1 VLSTLARAAT
11 RRPWTV
17 IGLWAA
23 FLLLGF
29 GLGTGVFAD
38 LSDDVPDVPGT
49 ESDLADDYLSG
60 VDPTG
65 ESVTAVVAGEPV
77 SDAALRAQVERAV
90 AEVRRI
96 AGVADVPDPYTTPGL
111 TSRDGQALVVPVT
124 FEGGLSDEAE
134 EAATDSA
141 VETIKRIDA
150 PDVHVSGGELLGRQ
164 LGERAQE
171 DVKNAELI
179 SLPVVLALLLVVFG
193 GLRAA
198 ALPLVIAVSGI
209 AGAFL
214 GLFAFSQV
222 TDISVY
228 AIQVTTMLGLGLAV
242 DYALLTLVRFRE
254 ERRRTDDVVE
264 AVHRTVDA
272 AGRTVLFSGLTVAVS
287 LTGLLVFPS
296 VFLRSMGLAV
306 AAVVVVDMLAAV
318 TLLPA
323 LLTKFGG
330 RIRPSKAR
338 SEDEEGR
345 VFARLA
351 RFAQRRR
358 IAVLVTVVPALLLLA
373 LPVTGMKIAIGDA
386 QQLPSSTEARQLYD
400 TVDAHFPKG
409 TGVSPVIVVLK
420 PGTDAATADRIRA
433 LVPDSASRELP
444 GGNTVVQLQPP
455 GSVDGKAA
463 TDLVERVREVRGD
476 EPVEVTGVAARL
488 VDFRAMLAD
497 RAPWAALTVLAGI
510 FVLLFAF
517 TGSVLLPLRTIA
529 TTLLSLG
536 AALGVVVWV
545 FQDGHGAGLLG
556 GEGLGALSLTA
567 PPLIVS
573 IAFGLAMDYELFI
586 LARMRESLSAAPRR
600 TPAGRPPRHPVRAIA
615 RRRGAL
621 DGGAPARGGS
631 SVREEPRARFGDAA
645 GGPRTPSGSGGVH
658 GGRRGAGEG
667 LPTGSTTRQRTGDEH
682 EAVVTGLRRSG
693 RVVTCAALLLA
704 VVFGA
709 FMTGGFSPILQIGL
723 GLTLAVLIDAT
734 VVRMLL
740 VPATMALLG
749 RWAWW
754 APQPLRRVHDRFGLR
769 EAAAAEPSVTT
780 KV

>member
-1 VLSTLARAAT
+1 MLSTLARAAT
-11 RRPWTV
+11 RRPLTV

-77 SDAALRAQVERAV
+77 SDAALRAQVERTV

-96 AGVADVPDPYTTPGL
+96 AGVAEVPDPYTTPGL
-111 TSRDGQALVVPVT
+111 TARDGRALVVPVT

-134 EAATDSA
+134 EEATDSA
-141 VETIKRIDA
+141 VEAIKRIDA

-242 DYALLTLVRFRE
+242 DYALLMLVRFRE

-323 LLTKFGG
+323 LLAKFGG

-338 SEDEEGR
+338 SQDEEGR

-400 TVDAHFPKG
+400 TVGAHFPKG

-420 PGTDAATADRIRA
+420 PGTDSATADRIRA
-433 LVPDSASRELP
+433 LVPDSEARALP
-444 GGNTVVQLQPP
+444 GGNTVVELQPP

-463 TDLVERVREVRGD
+463 TGLVERVRDVRGD
-476 EPVEVTGVAARL
+476 DPVEVTGVAARL

-517 TGSVLLPLRTIA
+517 TGSVLIPLRTIA

-586 LARMRESLSAAPRR
+586 LARMREA
-600 TPAGRPPRHPVRAIA
+600 
-615 RRRGAL
+615 
-621 DGGAPARGGS
+621 
-631 SVREEPRARFGDAA
+631 
-645 GGPRTPSGSGGVH
+645 
-658 GGRRGAGEG
+658 
-667 LPTGSTTRQRTGDEH
+667 RQRTGDDH

-749 RWAWW
+749 RHAWW
-754 APQPLRRVHDRFGLR
+754 APGALRRLHDRFGLR

-780 KV
+780 KA

>member
-1 VLSTLARAAT
+1 MLSTLARTAT
-11 RRPWTV
+11 RRPLTV
-17 IGLWAA
+17 IALWVI

-29 GLGTGVFAD
+29 GLGTGVFGR
-38 LSDDVPDVPGT
+38 LSDNVPEVPGT
-49 ESDLADDYLSG
+49 ESEAASRYLDR
-60 VDPTG
+60 VDPAG
-65 ESVTAVVAGEPV
+65 ESITAVVEGTAV
-77 SDAALRAQVERAV
+77 SDPGLRAQVERAV
-90 AEVRRI
+90 AEVREVP
-96 AGVADVPDPYTTPGL
+96 GVAAVPDPYETPGL
-111 TSRDGQALVVPVT
+111 LAEDGRALIIPVAL
-124 FEGGLSDEAE
+124 EGGLDDDAE
-134 EAATDSA
+134 ERAVDDAADR
-141 VETIKRIDA
+141 VKEIDA
-150 PDVHVSGGELLGRQ
+150 PEVHVSGGLLLGLQ
-164 LGERAQE
+164 IGEKAQE

-193 GLRAA
+193 GLRSA

-214 GLFAFSQV
+214 ALFLFSEV

-242 DYALLTLVRFRE
+242 DYALLMLVRFRE
-254 ERRRTDDVVE
+254 ERRNTHDVAE
-264 AVHRTVDA
+264 AVHRTVAA

-306 AAVVVVDMLAAV
+306 AAVVVVDMLAAL

-323 LLTKFGG
+323 LLTRFGG
-330 RIRPSKAR
+330 KIPPAKVRP
-338 SEDEEGR
+338 EGEEGR

-351 RFAQRRR
+351 RFSARNR
-358 IAVLVTVVPALLLLA
+358 IAVLAVIVPALLVLA
-373 LPVTGMKIAIGDA
+373 LPVAGLRINLGDA

-400 TVDAHFPKG
+400 TVDAHFPPG
-409 TGVSPVIVVLK
+409 TGVSPVTVVLK
-420 PGTDAATADRIRA
+420 PGTDQSTVDRIQSLSPRA
-433 LVPDSASRELP
+433 ETRDVPGGITVVELP
-444 GGNTVVQLQPP
+444 PP
-455 GSVDGKAA
+455 GSVDGDGA
-463 TDLVERVREVRGD
+463 TALVERVRDIRGD
-476 EPVEVTGVAARL
+476 DPVEVTGPAARL

-497 RAPWAALTVLAGI
+497 RAPWAAVTVLAGI
-510 FVLLFAF
+510 FLLLFAF
-517 TGSVLLPLRTIA
+517 TGSVLIPLRTIA

-545 FQDGHGAGLLG
+545 FQDGHLAGLLG
-556 GEGLGALSLTA
+556 AEGLGALSLTA
-567 PPLIVS
+567 PSLIIA

-586 LARMRESLSAAPRR
+586 LARMRE
-600 TPAGRPPRHPVRAIA
+600 A
-615 RRRGAL
+615 RRR
-621 DGGAPARGGS
+621 
-631 SVREEPRARFGDAA
+631 
-645 GGPRTPSGSGGVH
+645 
-658 GGRRGAGEG
+658 
-667 LPTGSTTRQRTGDEH
+667 TGDDQ

-749 RWAWW
+749 RRAWW
-754 APQPLRRVHDRFGLR
+754 APKPLRRVHDRFGLSEE
-769 EAAAAEPSVTT
+769 EAPEPQVTT
-780 KV
+780 HA

>member
-1 VLSTLARAAT
+1 MLSTLARAAT
-11 RRPWTV
+11 RRPLTV

-65 ESVTAVVAGEPV
+65 ESVTAVVAGEAV
-77 SDAALRAQVERAV
+77 SDAALRARVERTV
-90 AEVRRI
+90 AEVREI
-96 AGVADVPDPYTTPGL
+96 AGVAEVPNPYTTPGL
-111 TSRDGQALVVPVT
+111 TARDGQALIIPVT
-124 FEGGLSDEAE
+124 FEGGLTDEAE
-134 EAATDSA
+134 ETATDAA

-164 LGERAQE
+164 LGERAQQ

-242 DYALLTLVRFRE
+242 DYALLTVVRFRE
-254 ERRRTDDVVE
+254 ERRYTDDVVE
-264 AVHRTVDA
+264 AVHRTVAA

-323 LLTKFGG
+323 LLTRFGG

-338 SEDEEGR
+338 SADEEGR

-358 IAVLVTVVPALLLLA
+358 VAVLVTVVPVLLLLA
-373 LPVTGMKIAIGDA
+373 LPVSGLRIAIGDA
-386 QQLPSSTEARQLYD
+386 RQLPSSTEARQLYD

-409 TGVSPVIVVLK
+409 TGVSPWSSSSS
-420 PGTDAATADRIRA
+420 PAPTPRPRT
-433 LVPDSASRELP
+433 
-444 GGNTVVQLQPP
+444 
-455 GSVDGKAA
+455 GS
-463 TDLVERVREVRGD
+463 
-476 EPVEVTGVAARL
+476 
-488 VDFRAMLAD
+488 
-497 RAPWAALTVLAGI
+497 APW
-510 FVLLFAF
+510 
-517 TGSVLLPLRTIA
+517 
-529 TTLLSLG
+529 
-536 AALGVVVWV
+536 
-545 FQDGHGAGLLG
+545 
-556 GEGLGALSLTA
+556 
-567 PPLIVS
+567 
-573 IAFGLAMDYELFI
+573 
-586 LARMRESLSAAPRR
+586 RR
-600 TPAGRPPRHPVRAIA
+600 TPRPVTCRAATPSWNCSRPARWTARRPPAWSS
-615 RRRGAL
+615 GC
-621 DGGAPARGGS
+621 GS
-631 SVREEPRARFGDAA
+631 
-645 GGPRTPSGSGGVH
+645 
-658 GGRRGAGEG
+658 
-667 LPTGSTTRQRTGDEH
+667 
-682 EAVVTGLRRSG
+682 
-693 RVVTCAALLLA
+693 CAA
-704 VVFGA
+704 
-709 FMTGGFSPILQIGL
+709 TSPS
-723 GLTLAVLIDAT
+723 
-734 VVRMLL
+734 R
-740 VPATMALLG
+740 
-749 RWAWW
+749 
-754 APQPLRRVHDRFGLR
+754 
-769 EAAAAEPSVTT
+769 
-780 KV
+780 

>member
-1 VLSTLARAAT
+1 MLSTFARAAT
-11 RRPWTV
+11 RRPLTV
-17 IGLWAA
+17 MLLWLL

-29 GLGTGVFAD
+29 GLGTGVFGR
-38 LSDDVPDVPGT
+38 LSDEVPNVPGT
-49 ESDLADDYLSG
+49 ESELAEEYLSS

-65 ESVTAVVAGEPV
+65 ESITPVVAGGPV

-90 AEVRRI
+90 ADVREI
-96 AGVADVPDPYTTPGL
+96 AGVAAVPDPYTTPGL
-111 TSRDGQALVVPVT
+111 TAEDGRALIIPVT
-124 FEGGLSDEAE
+124 FEGGLDDGAE
-134 EAATDSA
+134 EEATDA
-141 VETIKRIDA
+141 AADRIREIDA
-150 PDVHVSGGELLGRQ
+150 PDVHVSGGELLGTQ
-164 LGERAQE
+164 IGERAQE

-214 GLFAFSQV
+214 ALFAFSEV

-242 DYALLTLVRFRE
+242 DYALLMLVRFRE
-254 ERRRTDDVVE
+254 ERRHTEDVVE
-264 AVHRTVDA
+264 AVHRTVAA

-306 AAVVVVDMLAAV
+306 AAVVVVDMLAAL

-323 LLTKFGG
+323 LLARFGG
-330 RIRPSKAR
+330 RIPAAKVRPER
-338 SEDEEGR
+338 EEGR
-345 VFARLA
+345 LFARLG
-351 RFAQRRR
+351 RFAARRR
-358 IAVLVTVVPALLLLA
+358 IAVVATVVPVLLVLA
-373 LPVTGMKIAIGDA
+373 LPVAGLTIGIGDA
-386 QQLPSSTEARQLYD
+386 KQLPTSTEARQLYD
-400 TVDAHFPKG
+400 TIDAHFPTG
-409 TGVSPVIVVLK
+409 TGVEPITVVVR
-420 PGTDAATADRIRA
+420 PGTDPATAERIGSLSGA
-433 LVPDSASRELP
+433 ESRELP
-444 GGNTVVQLQPP
+444 GGTTVVEIQPP
-455 GSVDGKAA
+455 GSADGGAA
-463 TDLVERVREVRGD
+463 TDLVEHIRELRGD

-488 VDFRAMLAD
+488 VDFREMLAE
-497 RAPWAALTVLAGI
+497 RAPWAAVTVLAGI
-510 FVLLFAF
+510 FALLFAF
-517 TGSVLLPLRTIA
+517 TGSVLIPLRTIA

-536 AALGVVVWV
+536 AALGAVVWV
-545 FQDGHGAGLLG
+545 FQDGHLAGLLG
-556 GEGLGALSLTA
+556 AEGLGALSLTA
-567 PPLIVS
+567 PPLIVA

-586 LARMRESLSAAPRR
+586 LARMRE
-600 TPAGRPPRHPVRAIA
+600 A
-615 RRRGAL
+615 RERG
-621 DGGAPARGGS
+621 
-631 SVREEPRARFGDAA
+631 E
-645 GGPRTPSGSGGVH
+645 
-658 GGRRGAGEG
+658 
-667 LPTGSTTRQRTGDEH
+667 DER

-749 RWAWW
+749 RHAWW
-754 APQPLRRVHDRFGLR
+754 APRPLRRLHDRIGIS
-769 EAAAAEPSVTT
+769 EAPELPEHERAVSTGARP
-780 KV
+780 

>member
-1 VLSTLARAAT
+1 MLSTLARAAT
-11 RRPWTV
+11 RRPLTV

-49 ESDLADDYLSG
+49 ESDLADDHLSG
-60 VDPTG
+60 IDPTG
-65 ESVTAVVAGEPV
+65 ESVTAVVAGEAV
-77 SDAALRAQVERAV
+77 SDAALRAQVERTV

-96 AGVADVPDPYTTPGL
+96 AGVSDVPDPYTTPGL
-111 TSRDGQALVVPVT
+111 TARDGQALVIPVT

-134 EAATDSA
+134 EEATDRA

-164 LGERAQE
+164 LGELAQQ
-171 DVKNAELI
+171 DVKKAELI

-198 ALPLVIAVSGI
+198 ALPLVVAVSGI

-214 GLFAFSQV
+214 GLFVFSRV

-254 ERRRTDDVVE
+254 ERRYTDDVVE
-264 AVHRTVDA
+264 AVHRTVA
-272 AGRTVLFSGLTVAVS
+272 SAGRTVLFSGLTVAVS

-296 VFLRSMGLAV
+296 VFLRSIGLAV

-323 LLTKFGG
+323 LLTRFGG
-330 RIRPSKAR
+330 RIRPSKTR

-358 IAVLVTVVPALLLLA
+358 TAVLVTVVPVLLLLA
-373 LPVTGMKIAIGDA
+373 LPVTGLRIAIGDA
-386 QQLPSSTEARQLYD
+386 RQLPAATEARQLYD

-409 TGVSPVIVVLK
+409 TGVSPVVVVLG
-420 PGTDAATADRIRA
+420 PGTTPATADRIRA
-433 LVPDSASRELP
+433 LVAHAESRDLP
-444 GGNTVVQLQPP
+444 GGTTVVELMPP
-455 GSVDGKAA
+455 GSVDGGAA
-463 TDLVERVREVRGD
+463 TGLVERVREIRGD
-476 EPVEVTGVAARL
+476 EPVQVTGVAARL
-488 VDFRAMLAD
+488 VDFRAMLAE

-517 TGSVLLPLRTIA
+517 TGSVLLPLRTVA

-556 GEGLGALSLTA
+556 GEGLGALSLTV
-567 PPLIVS
+567 PPLVVS
-573 IAFGLAMDYELFI
+573 IAFGLAMDYEIFI
-586 LARMRESLSAAPRR
+586 LARMRESLSADRRRPLAGRASRRPVHAIARHRDTLDGGPAVRTDSSTGEEPRER
-600 TPAGRPPRHPVRAIA
+600 SGHAAGVPAGRREAG
-615 RRRGAL
+615 RG
-621 DGGAPARGGS
+621 
-631 SVREEPRARFGDAA
+631 V
-645 GGPRTPSGSGGVH
+645 
-658 GGRRGAGEG
+658 
-667 LPTGSTTRQRTGDEH
+667 PTGSTVRRHTGDER

-749 RWAWW
+749 RRAWW
-754 APQPLRRVHDRFGLR
+754 APKPLRRAHERFGLR
-769 EAAAAEPSVTT
+769 EAAPEPRLPTSV
-780 KV
+780 

>member
-1 VLSTLARAAT
+1 MLSTLARTAT
-11 RRPWTV
+11 RRPLTV
-17 IGLWAA
+17 ITLWVL

-29 GLGTGVFAD
+29 GLGTGVFGR
-38 LSDDVPDVPGT
+38 LSDNVPEVPGT
-49 ESDLADDYLSG
+49 ESEAAAEYLDR
-60 VDPTG
+60 VDPSG
-65 ESVTAVVAGEPV
+65 DSITAVVEGTAVTDP
-77 SDAALRAQVERAV
+77 ALRAQVERAV
-90 AEVRRI
+90 ADVRGV
-96 AGVADVPDPYTTPGL
+96 AGVAAVPDPYTTPGL
-111 TSRDGQALVVPVT
+111 AAEDGRALLIPVALK
-124 FEGGLSDEAE
+124 GGLGDDAE
-134 EAATDSA
+134 ERAVNDAADR
-141 VETIKRIDA
+141 IKEIDA
-150 PDVHVSGGELLGRQ
+150 PEVHVSGGPLLGLQ
-164 LGERAQE
+164 IGEKAQE
-171 DVKNAELI
+171 DVRNAELI

-193 GLRAA
+193 GLRSA

-214 GLFAFSQV
+214 ALFLFSSV

-242 DYALLTLVRFRE
+242 DYALLMLVRFRE
-254 ERRRTDDVVE
+254 ERRRTEDVVE
-264 AVHRTVDA
+264 AVHRTVAA

-323 LLTKFGG
+323 LLTRFGG
-330 RIRPSKAR
+330 KIPPAKDRP
-338 SEDEEGR
+338 ENEEGR

-351 RFAQRRR
+351 RFSARNR
-358 IAVLVTVVPALLLLA
+358 IAVLAVIVPALLVLA
-373 LPVTGMKIAIGDA
+373 LPVTGMRINLGDA
-386 QQLPSSTEARQLYD
+386 QQLPSSTEARRLYD
-400 TVDAHFPKG
+400 TVGAHFPPG
-409 TGVSPVIVVLK
+409 TGVATVTVVLK

-433 LVPDSASRELP
+433 LSPRAESRELP
-444 GGNTVVQLQPP
+444 NGTTVLELPP
-455 GSVDGKAA
+455 SGSVDGDAA
-463 TDLVERVREVRGD
+463 TALVERVRDLRGTA
-476 EPVEVTGVAARL
+476 PVEVTGPAARL

-497 RAPWAALTVLAGI
+497 RAPWSALTVLAGI

-517 TGSVLLPLRTIA
+517 TGSVLIPLRTIA

-536 AALGVVVWV
+536 AALGAVVWV
-545 FQDGHGAGLLG
+545 FQDGHLAGLLG
-556 GEGLGALSLTA
+556 AEGLGSLSLTA
-567 PPLIVS
+567 PPLIIA

-586 LARMRESLSAAPRR
+586 LARMRE
-600 TPAGRPPRHPVRAIA
+600 A
-615 RRRGAL
+615 RR
-621 DGGAPARGGS
+621 
-631 SVREEPRARFGDAA
+631 
-645 GGPRTPSGSGGVH
+645 
-658 GGRRGAGEG
+658 AGEDD
-667 LPTGSTTRQRTGDEH
+667 R

-749 RWAWW
+749 RRAWW
-754 APQPLRRVHDRFGLR
+754 APRPLRRVHDRFGLSE
-769 EAAAAEPSVTT
+769 EAPAAPRVPTN
-780 KV
+780 V